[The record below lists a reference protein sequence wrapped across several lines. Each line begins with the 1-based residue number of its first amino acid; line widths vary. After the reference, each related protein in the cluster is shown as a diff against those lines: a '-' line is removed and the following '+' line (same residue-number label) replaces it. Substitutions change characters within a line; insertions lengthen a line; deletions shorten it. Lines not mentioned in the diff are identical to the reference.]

1 MAVIGEPAEGTVISK
16 GTWYVISAA
25 LLIIL
30 FVAALVVV
38 SSIKAPV
45 SDIRIRNA
53 TGEDLQNVVVGRG
66 HYGNIGRGE
75 VSGYESWGPAYRYAR
90 VSVMVGGKAMLLQP
104 EDYFGLEPLGKGRF
118 TYILSIRHTSQG
130 EDLDMAVEKGQ

>member
-1 MAVIGEPAEGTVISK
+1 MAAIREPTEVAVISK
-16 GTWYVISAA
+16 ANWHVISAA
-25 LLIIL
+25 LLTIL
-30 FVAALVVV
+30 FVAVLVVV
-38 SSIKAPV
+38 SSIKSPV

-66 HYGNIGRGE
+66 QYGNILRGE

-104 EDYFGLEPLGKGRF
+104 EDYFGLESLGKGRF
-118 TYILSIRHTSQG
+118 YVVSIRHTSQA
-130 EDLDMAVEKGQ
+130 EELEIAVEKDQ